1 MIQCHICLCHCL
13 IFQIKG
19 VNFFTIRQIIVH
31 GHFPVFEFGGYYTL
45 FLRIRPFE
53 IDFNIAII
61 SGGDAASC
69 TPLYMLCDYL
79 LPPSDDGRQDS
90 LSLQDLAIVLEKSMK
105 WGVSKSGE
113 LVCGTMSQHHQH
125 QLKNIL
131 LGQLETGFNYCKR
144 I

>member
-13 IFQIKG
+13 IFQTKG

-31 GHFPVFEFGGYYTL
+31 GHFPVFEFGGYHTL

-53 IDFNIAII
+53 IEFNIAII
-61 SGGDAASC
+61 SGGDATSC
-69 TPLYMLCDYL
+69 TRLYMLCDYL

-90 LSLQDLAIVLEKSMK
+90 LSLQHLAIVLEKSMK
-105 WGVSKSGE
+105 CIEWGE
-113 LVCGTMSQHHQH
+113 HPQH

-131 LGQLETGFNYCKR
+131 LGQLAAKDYKKHQFQFVT
-144 I
+144 

>member
-19 VNFFTIRQIIVH
+19 VNFITIRQIIVH

-61 SGGDAASC
+61 SGGDATSC
-69 TPLYMLCDYL
+69 TRLYMLCDYL

-105 WGVSKSGE
+105 CIEWGVIIIGRACLWDYVIASSASVKEHPVGVAS
-113 LVCGTMSQHHQH
+113 
-125 QLKNIL
+125 
-131 LGQLETGFNYCKR
+131 CKR
-144 I
+144 L